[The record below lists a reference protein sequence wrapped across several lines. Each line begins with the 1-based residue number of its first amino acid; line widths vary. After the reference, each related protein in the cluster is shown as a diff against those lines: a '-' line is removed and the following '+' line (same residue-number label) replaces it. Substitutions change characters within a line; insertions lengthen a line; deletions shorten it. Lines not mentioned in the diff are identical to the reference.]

1 MRALCLFGV
10 FVAFKIL
17 ILAGRDIPLGV
28 WTPLAYF
35 WQDALVALL
44 LGAADYAS
52 RRPRLGWILYGA
64 VVAYMG
70 LNLAV
75 VRVLSTPLTWPM
87 LRAARGPLA
96 DSVIFYLNASN
107 LLLVALLLAVAA
119 LLPPA
124 ARKLRPRWIA
134 IATVLAVGLVVTGP
148 QAARRMETRGLER
161 NPLFAIAT
169 SALPRTARLA
179 TDAPPG
185 KARPMQWRAS
195 PLPAATDGEDLSA
208 YRGAA
213 AGRNVILVSLE
224 SVAAQYLKSYG
235 ADLDLTPNLSRL
247 ASQSILFE
255 NAYAAYPES
264 IKGLF
269 SVLCSTF
276 PAMDTEPELYANVSR
291 VAVAERLRKA
301 GYRTGLFHSGRF
313 RYLGMESI
321 IRNRGYQTLEDAGAI
336 EGNYESSFGVDEFAT
351 VRRIL
356 SWIDTDRRRRFF
368 VTYLPIAGH
377 HPYETPE
384 RGPFPEP
391 DEMGRYRNALLY
403 GDAALGTLIAGLR
416 QRGLE
421 DETLWVIYGD
431 HGEAFGQHDGN
442 FGHTFFLYDENVR
455 VPLLLAAPGIVNKQ
469 HRVERVASLVDVAP
483 TLLDLVGFD
492 ASAPTSDGKSLLD
505 PRASMALFFTDY
517 SLRMAGLRDGRWKF
531 IHELDSGHSKLFDL
545 QFDPS
550 EKHDLSTQHPER
562 AESYRRQVLA
572 WVAAQKQG
580 FGVRG

>member
-17 ILAGRDIPLGV
+17 VLAGRDIPLGV

-44 LGAADYAS
+44 FGAADFAS
-52 RRPRLGWILYGA
+52 RRPRFGWILYGA

-96 DSVIFYLNASN
+96 DSVFFYLTASN

-124 ARKLRPRWIA
+124 AQKLRPRW
-134 IATVLAVGLVVTGP
+134 TAVAAVVAVALVVAGP
-148 QAARRMETRGLER
+148 QAARRIETLGLER
-161 NPLFAIAT
+161 NPLFALAT
-169 SALPRTARLA
+169 SALPRTAQLA

-185 KARPMQWRAS
+185 RDPSRLWRNS
-195 PLPAATDGEDLSA
+195 PLPSGTGRDDLSS

-213 AGRNVILVSLE
+213 AGRNVILVGLE
-224 SVAAQYLKSYG
+224 SVAAQYLLSYG

-247 ASQSILFE
+247 ARQSILFE

-276 PAMDTEPELYANVSR
+276 PIMDTEPELYAGVSR
-291 VAVAERLRKA
+291 VSVAERLQQA

-336 EGNYESSFGVDEFAT
+336 EGNHESSFGVEEFAT

-356 SWIDTDRRRRFF
+356 SWIDTDRSRRFF

-377 HPYETPE
+377 HPYETPK

-403 GDAALGTLIAGLR
+403 ADAALGTLIAGLR

-431 HGEAFGQHDGN
+431 HGEAFGQHAGN

-483 TLLDLVGFD
+483 TLLDLVGLD
-492 ASAPTSDGKSLLD
+492 ASPSNSDGHSLLD
-505 PRASMALFFTDY
+505 PRATMALFFTDY
-517 SLRMAGLRDGRWKF
+517 SLRLVGLRDGDWKF

-545 QFDPS
+545 QSDPA
-550 EKHDLSTQHPER
+550 EQHDLSMQHPAR
-562 AESYRRQVLA
+562 AESYRRHLLG
-572 WVAAQKQG
+572 WSRGQG
-580 FGVRG
+580 SGVRG